1 MTTAHIQTLLFET
14 TKRATMRSY
23 YHSRIRLENRF
34 ARSAFSDEPTIT
46 RS

>member
-1 MTTAHIQTLLFET
+1 MTTHIQSLLFET

-34 ARSAFSDEPTIT
+34 KRSILTDEPTIT
-46 RS
+46 VLS